1 MHPLHAALTP
11 IAAAGC
17 SQAAGLIHWP
27 SRITANNLGR
37 LRTAPFPPARFPN
50 ILVSSTTNLTEALA
64 DRYRIERELGRGG
77 MATVYLAQDMKH
89 DRRVAVKVLHPDLA
103 AALGGERFLAEIKT
117 TAALQHPHIL
127 PLHDSGEAGGVLF
140 YVMPFV
146 DGESLRDRLNR
157 ERQLPIDDALRIAR
171 EVADALQ
178 SAHEHGV
185 IHRDIKPENILLQ
198 GGHALVADF
207 GIALAVQQAGG
218 SRMTQTGLSLGTPQY
233 MSPEQA
239 MGEKSIDKRSDLY
252 ALGAVTYEMLAG
264 EAPFSGPT
272 VQAIVAKVLT
282 DTARPLSELR
292 KSVPDYVSD
301 AVAHALEKLPADR
314 VGSAAAFL
322 AALAGEGDVT
332 RKPATRK
339 REARARTHALGN
351 PIVTVVAVCVAV
363 ASAAWSLWARYAPQP
378 VTHATVARFSI
389 SIPSLTSG
397 IVPGNVIAVSPD
409 GSKIV
414 YLARDPVRP
423 RIYLALRR
431 LEAEAIAELPGT
443 EDPSSPFFSPDGESI
458 AFAQGNR
465 LMRLDLAG
473 GAPRTLVDLGA
484 GAAPYG
490 GAWSPGGT
498 IIFSTQ
504 SGRMFTVPASGGPAT
519 QLAGVDSALYRYFVW
534 LPDGKRVL
542 ATRELR
548 TGARLDMAVISS
560 ETAKLLATI
569 VPGLSLQLVRTGELA
584 YVSPD
589 GTLMSARFDLRSLK
603 LIGAPLPVVSTGA
616 TPFAFFARSLPV
628 AVSASGT
635 VAYVSSNFGDF
646 ADKEMVLVAPGTPP
660 QVLPLGRRNFRGP
673 RFSPDGK
680 RIAVDVEPGGD
691 LVGDIWLYD
700 RAASTFARLTF
711 EGTGVFPEWT
721 RDGSALLYSAV
732 GASGSRELYRVPAD
746 RSSPPAMLVH
756 GDWPIFESSP
766 SPNNGPLFFRDNAE
780 GSGRDI
786 YIVRNGQKPAK
797 FAASQFQERSPAVSP
812 DGGLVLY
819 TSNESGTDQIYVR
832 RVDGEERAQV
842 STGGGSEPRWT
853 PAGREAL
860 YWNGDTLFSVP
871 ISTTLSVG
879 ARRPVLVGVFA
890 REPFHSNYDLAP
902 DGKTF
907 VMLRS
912 AVAGAP
918 TTALTV
924 LLNWF
929 DSERRT
935 PSK

>member
-1 MHPLHAALTP
+1 M
-11 IAAAGC
+11 
-17 SQAAGLIHWP
+17 
-27 SRITANNLGR
+27 
-37 LRTAPFPPARFPN
+37 PA
-50 ILVSSTTNLTEALA
+50 TTQLSEALA
-64 DRYRIERELGRGG
+64 DRYRIERELGSGG
-77 MATVYLAQDMKH
+77 MATVYLAQDIKH
-89 DRRVAVKVLHPDLA
+89 GRRVAVKVLHPDLA
-103 AALGGERFLAEIKT
+103 AALGGERFLAEIRT

-127 PLHDSGEAGGVLF
+127 PLHDSGDAGGLLF

-171 EVADALQ
+171 EVADALGY
-178 SAHEHGV
+178 AHEHGV

-264 EAPFSGPT
+264 EPPFSGPT
-272 VQAIVAKVLT
+272 VQAIIAKVLT
-282 DTARPLSELR
+282 DTARPLEELR
-292 KSVPDYVSD
+292 KSVPHHVSD
-301 AVAHALEKLPADR
+301 AVGHALEKVPADR

-322 AALAGEGDVT
+322 AALSGEGDVARKTAAGKRDGRT
-332 RKPATRK
+332 RSR
-339 REARARTHALGN
+339 ALGN
-351 PIVTVVAVCVAV
+351 PIVTVGAVCVAV
-363 ASAAWSLWARYAPQP
+363 ASVAWSLWTRSASQP
-378 VTHATVARFSI
+378 ATHATVARFSI
-389 SIPSLTSG
+389 SIPAFAAG

-414 YLARDPVRP
+414 YLARDPGRT
-423 RIYLALRR
+423 RIYLVLRR
-431 LEAEAIAELPGT
+431 LDTEVIAEIPGT
-443 EDPSSPFFSPDGESI
+443 EDPSSPFFSPDGGSI

-465 LMRLDLAG
+465 LMRVDLGG

-490 GAWSPGGT
+490 GAWSSNGT

-542 ATRELR
+542 ATRAPR
-548 TGARLDMAVISS
+548 TGTRLEVTVISS
-560 ETAKLLATI
+560 ETGKLLATI
-569 VPGLSLQLVRTGELA
+569 VPGLSLQLVHTGELA
-584 YVSPD
+584 FVSPE
-589 GTLMSARFDLRSLK
+589 GTLMSARFDPRSFK
-603 LIGAPLPVVSTGA
+603 LTGAPLPVVSTGA
-616 TPFAFFARSLPV
+616 TPFAYFARSLPV
-628 AVSASGT
+628 AVSPSGT

-646 ADKEMVLVAPGTPP
+646 ADKEMVLVAPGSPP
-660 QVLPLGRRNFRGP
+660 QVLPLGRRAFRGP
-673 RFSPDGK
+673 RFAPDGK

-721 RDGSALLYSAV
+721 RDGSSLLYSAV
-732 GASGSRELYRVPAD
+732 NAAGSRELYRVPID
-746 RSSPPAMLVH
+746 RSTQPALVAH

-766 SPNNGPLFFRDNAE
+766 GPKDGPLFFRDNAE

-786 YIVRNGQKPAK
+786 YIIRNGQKPAK

-819 TSNESGTDQIYVR
+819 TSNESGTDQVYAR

-860 YWNGDTLFSVP
+860 YWNGDTLFAVS

-890 REPFHSNYDLAP
+890 REPFHSNYDVAP

-912 AVAGAP
+912 AVAGASA
-918 TTALTV
+918 TSLTV

-929 DSERRT
+929 DSEHRA